1 MSKSV
6 SEYLPLVV
14 RAALELVDVW
24 ASVLASVIDG
34 CRLDPFACPAICDCI
49 ALPSARPLI
58 PGTAG
63 ASDFVG
69 ASCPALLGAE
79 VGCGPPW
86 FTSIVSPPLFE
97 LFDELKVFAD
107 VDVRELLCPLAD
119 VGVTGELSFEE
130 C

>member
-14 RAALELVDVW
+14 RAVLGVVDAWVT
-24 ASVLASVIDG
+24 VEFVTED
-34 CRLDPFACPAICDCI
+34 CKLDPFVWPGVCDCVE
-49 ALPSARPLI
+49 LPSDGPLI
-58 PGTAG
+58 PGPAG
-63 ASDFVG
+63 PSDLIG
-69 ASCPALLGAE
+69 ASCPALLGAD

-107 VDVRELLCPLAD
+107 VDVRELLCPPAD
-119 VGVTGELSFEE
+119 VGVTGELSLEE